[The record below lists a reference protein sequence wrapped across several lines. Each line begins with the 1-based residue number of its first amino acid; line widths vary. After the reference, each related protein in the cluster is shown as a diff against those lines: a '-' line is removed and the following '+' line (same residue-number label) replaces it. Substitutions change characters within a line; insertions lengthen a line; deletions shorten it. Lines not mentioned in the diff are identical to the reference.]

1 LQHNSHFRL
10 SDAALPTFK
19 RSCPMRRTRR
29 ILSLSAALLLLS
41 ISCQLLTPSG
51 PAPGELPSQPD
62 PDPDPEPS
70 AAPGLI
76 SGPTPTLPVA
86 SEISLDAMLST
97 LEDLTAIQPY
107 SGWRNSASSG
117 EREALDYMQARVEE
131 MDFLQLNGLTTE
143 RQEFS
148 VILGTEFHQSD
159 LTITINSTEYNIPA
173 SATRG
178 PRDELGQ
185 ALLFDSDGSLDDND
199 PDPVEAQADTV
210 AVLDPAG
217 LAAIRPEDA
226 RDRILLL
233 NYALFDRALFG
244 IEQPAADLSRL
255 IGMQPAGLLFITQ
268 FSNTIGES
276 HGTFLGDN
284 SALNWVRVPDL
295 PPVLYARM
303 EDMSSAG
310 IQDWEDLRQIE
321 SARLVWD
328 VDVRSPAQSGNLI
341 TYVPGEDSD
350 RALILSA
357 HIDSPNSPGALD
369 NGSGSAILLEI
380 LRYLNETGTIPPVD
394 LVFVW
399 FGSEEIGLYGSFNFA
414 ASRQDL
420 LDRSLGVLNFD
431 CLTRPLDGITAAH
444 NFVGWSYARFGSPEL
459 AWADYLSEL
468 AGDEGIR
475 TETLDVPYIYSDN
488 SAFTAYNLPNVNMIY
503 QNEAEMNQAGQVWYA
518 GHLHDPYDTV
528 ELAAESG
535 EALVEMARLGLA
547 AVLNPPEQRPNIGV
561 VPEPLGRVVYVGSRS
576 EVVHMTPSSFF
587 DFNMLLGTY
596 GLDVDHIPY
605 NTAVTKNAL
614 AGAHMV
620 IVLPVSDYPVEG
632 INEELYDSEWTGAE
646 LDVLEDYARG
656 GGLLVITNSAN
667 RLKYA
672 NLVYETNEDWR
683 DMNALAERFGA
694 EYLRIPD
701 QTVSTSVSTGAS
713 MLLPASSRIRGADR
727 NTLGIEALRGEI
739 LAVLKNTPTMV
750 LLDAGDGR
758 VLLLGDVG
766 FLSSS
771 WGDLTNQP
779 FWEGLAEFMME

>member
-1 LQHNSHFRL
+1 MQ
-10 SDAALPTFK
+10 
-19 RSCPMRRTRR
+19 RTRR
-29 ILSLSAALLLLS
+29 ILSISAALLLLS
-41 ISCQLLTPSG
+41 ISCQLLTPSV
-51 PAPGELPSQPD
+51 PAPGELSAQPD
-62 PDPDPEPS
+62 PEHTAVPDR
-70 AAPGLI
+70 I
-76 SGPTPTLPVA
+76 STSTSSPNTDT
-86 SEISLDAMLST
+86 EISLDALLT
-97 LEDLTAIQPY
+97 TIADLTAIQPW

-131 MDFLQLNGLTTE
+131 MDFLQLHGLTIARE
-143 RQEFS
+143 EFN
-148 VILGTEFHQSD
+148 VFLGTEFHQSD
-159 LTITINSTEYNIPA
+159 LTITVNGTKYNIPA

-178 PRDELGQ
+178 PRDELDQ
-185 ALLFDSDGSLDDND
+185 ALLFDSDGSLDDNN
-199 PDPVEAQADTV
+199 PDPVEAQAETI
-210 AVLDPAG
+210 AVLDPADLTAVQPG
-217 LAAIRPEDA
+217 DVRGS
-226 RDRILLL
+226 ILLL
-233 NYALFDRALFG
+233 NYALFDRALHG
-244 IEQPAADLSRL
+244 IDQPAASLSRL
-255 IGMQPAGLLFITQ
+255 IGMQPAGLLCITQ

-276 HGTFLGDN
+276 HGTFIGDN

-295 PPVLYARM
+295 PPVLYARL

-321 SARLVWD
+321 AARLVWD

-341 TYVPGEDSD
+341 AYFPGEDPG

-380 LRYLNETGTIPPVD
+380 LRYLNGTETIPPVD
-394 LVFVW
+394 LAFVW

-414 ASRQDL
+414 ASHQDL
-420 LDRSLGVLNFD
+420 LDRALGVLNFD

-459 AWADYLSEL
+459 AWAEYLSEL
-468 AGDEGIR
+468 AGEEGIG
-475 TETLDVPYIYSDN
+475 TEILDVPYIYSDN

-547 AVLNPPEQRPNIGV
+547 AVLNPPEQRSNIGI
-561 VPEPLGRVVYVGSRS
+561 VPESLGRVVFVGSRS
-576 EVVHMTPSSFF
+576 EIAHMTPSSFF

-596 GLDVDHIPY
+596 GLDVDNIPY
-605 NTAVTKNAL
+605 NTAVTGDAL
-614 AGAHMV
+614 AGADMV

-632 INEELYDSEWTGAE
+632 MNEDLYDAEWTGAE

-672 NLVYETNEDWR
+672 NSVYEANEDWE
-683 DMNALAERFGA
+683 DMNSLAERFGA

-713 MLLPASSRIRGADR
+713 TLFPASSRIRGADR
-727 NTLGIEALRGEI
+727 NSLGIEATSGEI
-739 LAVLKNTPTMV
+739 IAVLQETPAMV
-750 LLDAGDGR
+750 LLSAGRGE

-766 FLSSS
+766 FLSSN

-779 FWEGLAEFMME
+779 FWQGLAEYAMEQRGLLR

>member
-1 LQHNSHFRL
+1 MQ
-10 SDAALPTFK
+10 
-19 RSCPMRRTRR
+19 RTRR
-29 ILSLSAALLLLS
+29 ILSISTALLLLS
-41 ISCQLLTPSG
+41 ISCQLLTPSV
-51 PAPGELPSQPD
+51 PAPGEIPSQH
-62 PDPDPEPS
+62 DPEPTS
-70 AAPGLI
+70 VPDRI
-76 SGPTPTLPVA
+76 SSSTSSPNA
-86 SEISLDAMLST
+86 DIEISLDAMLT
-97 LEDLTAIQPY
+97 TIADLTIIQPY

-117 EREALDYMQARVEE
+117 EREALDYMQERVEE
-131 MDFLQLNGLTTE
+131 MDFLQLHGLTTE
-143 RQEFS
+143 RQEFN

-159 LTITINSTEYNIPA
+159 LTITVNGTDYSIPA

-178 PRDELGQ
+178 PRDELEQ

-210 AVLDPAG
+210 AVLDPSD
-217 LAAIRPEDA
+217 LDA
-226 RDRILLL
+226 VQPGDVRGRILLL
-233 NYALFDRALFG
+233 NYALFDRALLG
-244 IEQPAADLSRL
+244 VEQPAAALSRL

-268 FSNTIGES
+268 FSNTISES

-284 SALNWVRVPDL
+284 SALNWVRVTDL

-310 IQDWEDLRQIE
+310 IQEWEDLRQIE
-321 SARLVWD
+321 AARLVWD
-328 VDVRSPAQSGNLI
+328 VDVVSPAQSGNLI
-341 TYVPGEDSD
+341 AHVPGEDPD

-380 LRYLNETGTIPPVD
+380 LRYLNGTETIPPVD

-414 ASRQDL
+414 ASHQDL
-420 LDRSLGVLNFD
+420 LDHTLGVLNFD

-444 NFVGWSYARFGSPEL
+444 NFVSWSYARFGSPEL
-459 AWADYLSEL
+459 AWANYLSEL
-468 AGDEGIR
+468 ASDEGIG
-475 TETLDVPYIYSDN
+475 TEILDVPYIYSDN
-488 SAFTAYNLPNVNMIY
+488 SAFTAYNVPNVNMIY

-518 GHLHDPYDTV
+518 GQLHDPYDTV

-535 EALVEMARLGLA
+535 EALIEMARLGLA

-576 EVVHMTPSSFF
+576 EVAHMTPSSFF

-596 GLDVDHIPY
+596 GLDVDNIPY
-605 NTAVTKNAL
+605 NTAVTGDAL
-614 AGAHMV
+614 AGADMV

-632 INEELYDSEWTGAE
+632 MNEDLYDAEWTGAE
-646 LDVLEDYARG
+646 LDALEDYARG

-672 NLVYETNEDWR
+672 NLVYEANEDWG
-683 DMNALAERFGA
+683 DMNSLAERFGA
-694 EYLRIPD
+694 EYLPIPG
-701 QTVSTSVSTGAS
+701 QSVSTSVSTGVS
-713 MLLPASSRIRGADR
+713 NLLPVSSRIRGADR
-727 NTLGIEALRGEI
+727 NTLAIEAGRGEI
-739 LAVLKNTPTMV
+739 LATLRDRPTMV
-750 LLDAGDGR
+750 LLDAEEGQ

-779 FWEGLAEFMME
+779 FWQGLAEYAME